1 MRSRYFSL
9 HKEVPFLRKKKARH
23 AVVVSR
29 PNATFRPHVRHGP
42 LRFDLR
48 CLLLFPVRAISKCS
62 RTPPTFLFVE
72 AGYPVPTPLPE
83 TARNIKRNNICIAW
97 VYINPLI
104 KR

>member
-1 MRSRYFSL
+1 MHSRCFSL

-62 RTPPTFLFVE
+62 RTHPYLPVCGGRLPRADST
-72 AGYPVPTPLPE
+72 AGGSAKYQ
-83 TARNIKRNNICIAW
+83 A
-97 VYINPLI
+97 
-104 KR
+104 